1 MEGAT
6 RRVTLDMTHHMDRTG
21 AMPDKAA
28 ISRQGRIDTMRATGH
43 YSVVVVGAGINGLG
57 TFHDLCQQGIDCLI
71 VDRGDFCSGTSAAPS
86 RMIHGGLK
94 YLETGDFRLVQESVR
109 ERNRLLKNAPH
120 LVRPLEMILPIE
132 TLFGGETASIRRFLG
147 GSGKLKRRGRM
158 IVKAGLAAY
167 DFYSRRNR
175 VAPKHRMISG
185 WDLRAAFPGINNSF
199 RYAASYFDAQITMP
213 ERLGVELAQDG
224 MAANAG
230 SIALNHC
237 RLVETNAG
245 KLVLQDEISGERHEV
260 GADLVVNAAGPWID
274 GANAAMGAKSG
285 LIGGAKGS
293 HILLDLPALH
303 DVLAGRMIYFDPGD
317 GRICLVTSLAG
328 RVLLGSTDI
337 PVEEADD
344 ATCGDSEIDYMFAAL
359 RTIFPKL
366 AVTRDHIVFTYS
378 GVRPLPLSDSTG
390 NDAVTRD
397 HSIHIHEPTAERP
410 YPILSLIGGKWT
422 TYRAFAAEASD
433 AILKRLGRHRRR
445 ATEEL
450 RIGGGGGLSTQ
461 VEDLENLAGE
471 LSGRLG
477 GDRTRAWAL
486 IMHYGSRAREI
497 AALEGENGKPVPGLP
512 GISEAEVIHIAE
524 TEMCE
529 SLGDLV
535 LRRLPLALSGNIRL
549 ESARTLAEIMAR
561 VKGWALKE
569 KESQIASLSRTL
581 LCKHRIDLKSGKFR

>member
-1 MEGAT
+1 M
-6 RRVTLDMTHHMDRTG
+6 TLDMTNHMGQTR

-28 ISRQGRIDTMRATGH
+28 ISRQSRIDTMRAKGH

-57 TFHDLCQQGIDCLI
+57 AFHDLCQQGIDCLI

-132 TLFGGETASIRRFLG
+132 TLFGGEIASLCRFLG

-185 WDLRAAFPGINNSF
+185 WDLRAAFPGINHSF

-224 MAANAG
+224 MAANPG

-237 RLVETNAG
+237 NLMETREG
-245 KLVLQDEISGERHEV
+245 KLVLRDEIAGERHEIR
-260 GADLVVNAAGPWID
+260 ADLVVNATGPWID
-274 GANAAMGAKSG
+274 AANTAMGARSG
-285 LIGGAKGS
+285 LIAGAKGS

-337 PVEEADD
+337 PVEKADD
-344 ATCGDSEIDYMFAAL
+344 VACDDGEVDYMFAAL
-359 RTIFPKL
+359 RSVFPKL
-366 AVTRDHIVFTYS
+366 DVTRSNIVFTYS
-378 GVRPLPLSDSTG
+378 GVRPLPISNG
-390 NDAVTRD
+390 AHPDAVTRD
-397 HSIHIHEPTAERP
+397 HSIHVHEPSAERP

-422 TYRAFAAEASD
+422 TYRAFAAEAGD
-433 AILKRLGRHRRR
+433 AVLKRLGKHRRQT
-445 ATEEL
+445 TEDL
-450 RIGGGGGLSTQ
+450 KIGGGRGLSAQ
-461 VEDLENLAGE
+461 VEDLAGLAGE
-471 LSGRLG
+471 IESILG
-477 GDRTRAWAL
+477 GDRARAWAL
-486 IMHYGSRAREI
+486 VSRYGSRAREV
-497 AALEGENGKPVPGLP
+497 ASLDVEGGQTIPGLP
-512 GISEAEVIHIAE
+512 GISEAEIVYIAE
-524 TEMCE
+524 AEMCE
-529 SLGDLV
+529 SVSDLV
-535 LRRLPLALSGNIRL
+535 LRRLPLALSGNITL
-549 ESARTLAEIMAR
+549 ESAGTLVAIMAR
-561 VKGWALKE
+561 VKGWTPE
-569 KESQIASLSRTL
+569 ENRRQITSLSQTL
-581 LCKHRIDLKSGKFR
+581 LCKHRIDLKTGKFQ